1 MGGILK
7 LVAVACSG
15 RGVAAAAVAVS
26 IELSLLLCVELLE
39 IACFASFN
47 RKATCL

>member
-7 LVAVACSG
+7 LVAVAGSD

-26 IELSLLLCVELLE
+26 IELPLLGVELLE
-39 IACFASFN
+39 MACFASFK